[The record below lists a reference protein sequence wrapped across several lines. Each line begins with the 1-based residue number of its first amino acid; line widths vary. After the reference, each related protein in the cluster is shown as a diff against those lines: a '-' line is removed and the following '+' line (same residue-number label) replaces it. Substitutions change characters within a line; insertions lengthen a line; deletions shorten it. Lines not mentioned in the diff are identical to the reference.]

1 MRIFNS
7 MTRRKEEFHPVHP
20 GEVKIYACG
29 PTVYNYFHIGNARP
43 FIVFDTLRRYM
54 EYRGNKVTFVQNF
67 TDIDDKMI
75 RVASEEGI
83 TVKELGERYIGEYFK
98 DAKALNIRPATIHPK
113 ATEHID
119 EIIHL
124 ISELIEKGHAYLAE
138 NGDVYY
144 DVKSFPQYGK
154 LSGQDLEDREA
165 GARIEINDVKKDPMD
180 FALWKAQKPGE
191 PAWDSPFGKG
201 RPGWHIECSA
211 MSQKYLGDTFDIHG
225 GGQDLKFPHH
235 ENEIAQSEGATGK
248 PFANYWMHNGYI
260 NIDNKKM
267 SKSLG
272 NFKTVRDICA
282 EFDPIA
288 VRLFMLSAQ
297 YRSPVNFSAELVE
310 QAENGLKRIYNC
322 VENLNYII
330 GSGKKGSEQ
339 EPQLERFRQR
349 FIEAMDDDLNTAD
362 AVSVIFELVR
372 EVNTLTAE
380 NEDAE
385 LAKKCLEM
393 LEELLDVLG
402 LLKEE
407 EEIPEEILELANRR
421 AEARAQKNWA
431 LADEIRDTLKQRGYE
446 VKDSADGMKIN
457 KI

>member
-165 GARIEINDVKKDPMD
+165 G
-180 FALWKAQKPGE
+180 
-191 PAWDSPFGKG
+191 PAS
-201 RPGWHIECSA
+201 R
-211 MSQKYLGDTFDIHG
+211 
-225 GGQDLKFPHH
+225 
-235 ENEIAQSEGATGK
+235 
-248 PFANYWMHNGYI
+248 
-260 NIDNKKM
+260 
-267 SKSLG
+267 
-272 NFKTVRDICA
+272 
-282 EFDPIA
+282 
-288 VRLFMLSAQ
+288 
-297 YRSPVNFSAELVE
+297 
-310 QAENGLKRIYNC
+310 
-322 VENLNYII
+322 
-330 GSGKKGSEQ
+330 
-339 EPQLERFRQR
+339 
-349 FIEAMDDDLNTAD
+349 
-362 AVSVIFELVR
+362 
-372 EVNTLTAE
+372 
-380 NEDAE
+380 
-385 LAKKCLEM
+385 
-393 LEELLDVLG
+393 
-402 LLKEE
+402 
-407 EEIPEEILELANRR
+407 
-421 AEARAQKNWA
+421 
-431 LADEIRDTLKQRGYE
+431 
-446 VKDSADGMKIN
+446 
-457 KI
+457 